1 MDKIKEN
8 LFPISVGAIAV
19 VLLAM
24 IYFLVYS
31 PLSELHSTE
40 KSLNTQKGAIDKLAA
55 LPMVPTKKYV
65 DYLEEQKLTDEQDI
79 QEALA
84 FYDGRAAKFREY
96 FGGQPEAPG
105 FSAFTGLLNDALS
118 DKLRQYQSD
127 YVPDEEIAD
136 ATNPQAGRPSVEIPP
151 PMVPEDMS
159 RTMREYWIFEEILNA
174 CTELELG
181 GLVSIAYP
189 LRLNPEKGEF
199 YNWQQ
204 VLVEIHMPPSKVED
218 LLTKLFS
225 SERVPFVM
233 KDVVAKNIQR
243 YAESFVEII
252 RRGKFANQ
260 NESESHSYEEV
271 VPEPPM
277 HVTLTLNALNWTGE
291 VTETG
296 DEDYD
301 DDGF

>member
-40 KSLNTQKGAIDKLAA
+40 KSLNTQKGVIDKLAN
-55 LPMVPTKKYV
+55 LPMVPTKKYI
-65 DYLEEQKLTDEQDI
+65 DYLEQQKLTDEQDV

-84 FYDGRAAKFREY
+84 SYNERTSKFREF
-96 FGGQPEAPG
+96 FGGRPEAPSL
-105 FSAFTGLLNDALS
+105 SAFTGVLNDAIS
-118 DKLRQYQSD
+118 DKIRQYQSD
-127 YVPDEEIAD
+127 FVPDAEIVD
-136 ATNPQAGRPSVEIPP
+136 ATNPQAGRPLVEIPP
-151 PMVPEDMS
+151 PLVEDDMP
-159 RTMREYWIFEEILNA
+159 RLMREYWIFEEILDA
-174 CTELELG
+174 CTELQLG
-181 GLVSIAYP
+181 GLVSISYP
-189 LRLNPEKGEF
+189 LRLNPEKGDF

-204 VLVEIHMPPSKVED
+204 VLVEIHMPPSKLED

-233 KDVVAKNIQR
+233 KDVIAKNIQT
-243 YAESFVEII
+243 YAESFVEIVK
-252 RRGKFANQ
+252 RGKFANQ
-260 NESESHSYEEV
+260 NESESHPYEEV
-271 VPEPPM
+271 VPEPPV

-291 VTETG
+291 VTETEE
-296 DEDYD
+296 DEDPE
-301 DDGF
+301 F